1 MKRQSGAPRAGHVH
15 YIPPSS
21 SMGTHAQL
29 RSLPTRAASF
39 LSLSSGDAVG
49 QLHAPIEVLVGT
61 VLHPQVR
68 TPSSASRTSSGV
80 DKALF
85 VLMPGLSGSFRF
97 ACGAPFLALL
107 AEDWLSVPET
117 PFCFLQ
123 TVLLNL
129 FPNLGLRRPR
139 TSSKL

>member
-1 MKRQSGAPRAGHVH
+1 
-15 YIPPSS
+15 
-21 SMGTHAQL
+21 MGTHAQL
-29 RSLPTRAASF
+29 RSLPTRASSL

-68 TPSSASRTSSGV
+68 TPSTASRTSSGV

-85 VLMPGLSGSFRF
+85 VLMPGLSGS
-97 ACGAPFLALL
+97 
-107 AEDWLSVPET
+107 
-117 PFCFLQ
+117 FLQ